1 MNNSAPRTPH
11 SAPVMT
17 MKNVLRSLA
26 IIPLATSLIYAV
38 EAGNDAKAPSGPD
51 KKEEDFLKSLKV
63 PEGME
68 PAVWAKDQQILNAIA
83 IDIDEKGRVFT
94 SETFRWRKGGVID
107 VRNFMFLYKDDLQ
120 VKTSADRVAMI
131 EKWKDKF
138 PADFFTKETERIR
151 VIEDTDGDG
160 KADKV
165 TTFAEDFRAP
175 EDGPAAGVL
184 VMNNR
189 VYFTNIPK
197 IWGFDD
203 KNDDLKADN
212 REVLSDGWGPRFS
225 ISGHDLHGLA
235 MGPDGRIYVSL
246 GDRGYNVT
254 SKEGNTFTN
263 TLSGGVFRFD
273 PDGSNLE
280 QYYYDLRNPQELAF
294 DVYGNL
300 FTVDNNADIG
310 DAARVVYIMEGGNS
324 AWNHGWQLLGNDGF
338 AKAAGLDGRQPNPW
352 LEDGLWKSAFPEQ
365 PAWVLPAVG
374 HITSGPSG
382 LAFYPGVGFGDKL
395 KDTFLVCDYRAGAD
409 SGVWSFKLN
418 EKGAGYE
425 LPDDQ
430 KDKFCWGLPPT
441 DVVFGYDGR
450 AYISDYIGGWELNNH
465 GRVVTVSDPTTR
477 DSADV
482 KELKT
487 LMAQGF
493 SKRSPAELGKLLGH
507 ADMRARQ
514 HAQFELVK
522 RGKDGQGVLSDAATK
537 GASTFARLHGL
548 WGLWQLARKDAAI
561 TKQIE
566 ALLADS
572 DARVREQ
579 AAKVLGDL
587 KVAAVAPA
595 LVKLL
600 SDSSARVQSFAA
612 IALGRIK
619 HPAATPELLR
629 VLKDNDNKD
638 VYLRHAA
645 VMGLLGC
652 SDAKALAA
660 LNQDAS
666 AGVRMG
672 AVLALRRLQ
681 DAGLAGFLAD
691 TSPIVRA
698 EAIRAI
704 YDGPVAE
711 AMPAL
716 IAQLTTPIDTAIP
729 EPIAR
734 LLYLRLINAAHR
746 WGDDGAAKTLVE
758 FAAAKKAPVDVRAT
772 ALKAL
777 ETWEKPTWIDPVK
790 GFPRRAL
797 RREKGPDPAALKSG
811 IMAIVDSG
819 EERLLASAVKLAQ
832 RFGYGLSDQVLLT
845 IVDNRGMA
853 SDVRVEALT
862 LLTERK
868 VAGLGSRLP
877 NLLKEENSEIR
888 RAAFTS
894 LVALD
899 RSAAIAAGTAALN
912 QEATNQPEFLALTEK
927 TDGPWSSLA
936 MGEPTADNLATK
948 GTVTWIDAFSVPYKD
963 AGADGNKLPRLND
976 GKLAANDDDIKAC
989 TWFEQHEARW
999 VLDLGKAV
1007 DLGRVDTWAWH
1018 KANRALMDI
1027 VIWGSDSATMPD
1039 ATGVDPAVAWVKLGA
1054 ANTTK
1059 LGEGGKHGVSVL
1071 NATGSLGSYR
1081 WLMWQ
1086 SKRKGTFFT
1095 EVAVYAHGKT
1105 PPGLVRVV
1113 TDKDGGAWDAL
1124 SMGGPDTAGLAVK
1137 GAIATTVDGFAKPAD
1152 GAGADAGKLP
1162 RLFASELPKDADDGS
1177 RNVWADDGEARWRI
1191 DLQKPVTI
1199 ARINTFSW
1207 HKGNRAPQQFVVWAS
1222 NADQA
1227 PDAAAKDLTAAGWRR
1242 IAAVDTKSAGDGG
1255 KHGSSVLGI
1264 GGAIGTYRW
1273 LLWQHAERKV
1283 GTFVSRIDVF
1293 PTGVEL
1299 PPIKRPLSPAT
1310 IALKQHVLASFGT
1323 LDDAQSAGVITD
1335 WLDRL
1340 AAGKAP
1346 GEVHLEL
1353 LTAAAARKEPTI
1365 AAKLKAWRDKQD
1377 PKDQLAAYR
1386 PSVYGGDAENGKNI
1400 FKFHLAQC
1408 IKCHS
1413 VNRDGGNAGP
1423 DLAGVGKRL
1432 NAEKLLESMI
1442 VPSAVVVPGF
1452 GLATVTL
1459 KDGSTVSGSLLK
1471 HDGKGAVVKLADGKE
1486 VTIEKDK
1493 IAQVTPPV
1501 SPMIPMGPILSPTE
1515 LRDVMAYMMSLK

>member
-1 MNNSAPRTPH
+1 MKNL
-11 SAPVMT
+11 APVST
-17 MKNVLRSLA
+17 MKKFLRSLA
-26 IIPLATSLIYAV
+26 VLPLAASLSYGV
-38 EAGNDAKAPSGPD
+38 EAGNDPKTPSGPD

-63 PEGME
+63 PEGMS

-83 IDIDEKGRVFT
+83 IDVDEKGRVFT

-107 VRNFMFLYKDDLQ
+107 VRDFMFLYKDDLQ
-120 VKTSADRVAMI
+120 VKTSADRLAMI
-131 EKWKDKF
+131 QKWKDKF
-138 PADFFTKETERIR
+138 PKDFFIKESERIR

-165 TTFAEDFRAP
+165 TTFAEDFRDP
-175 EDGPAAGVL
+175 VDGPAAGIL

-212 REVLSDGWGPRFS
+212 RAVLSDGWGPRFS

-263 TLSGGVFRFD
+263 PLSGGVFRFD

-280 QYYYDLRNPQELAF
+280 QYYLDLRNPQELAF
-294 DVYGNL
+294 DAYGNL

-338 AKAAGLDGRQPNPW
+338 AKAAGLDGRQANPW
-352 LEDGLWKSAFPEQ
+352 LEEGLWKSAFPEQ

-395 KDTFLVCDYRAGAD
+395 KDTFLVCDYRAGTD

-425 LPDDQ
+425 LPDNQ
-430 KDKFCWGLPPT
+430 KEKFCWGLPPT

-465 GRVVTVSDPTTR
+465 GRVVTVSDPVTR
-477 DSADV
+477 DSVDV
-482 KELKT
+482 KELKA

-493 SKRSPAELGKLLGH
+493 SKRAPAELGKLLGH

-514 HAQFELVK
+514 HAQFELVA
-522 RGKDGQGVLSDAATK
+522 RGKDGQAVLSDAATK
-537 GASTFARLHGL
+537 GASTFARLHGI
-548 WGLWQLARKDAAI
+548 WGLWQLARKDATI
-561 TKQIE
+561 TKPIE
-566 ALLADS
+566 ALLTDG
-572 DARVREQ
+572 DARIREQ

-587 KVAAVAPA
+587 KAAAAAPA
-595 LVKLL
+595 LVKML

-619 HPAATPELLR
+619 HPAAMPELLR
-629 VLKDNDNKD
+629 VLKDNDNQD

-652 SDAKALAA
+652 SDAKVLAA
-660 LNQDAS
+660 LNKDAS

-672 AVLALRRLQ
+672 AILALRRLK
-681 DAGLAGFLAD
+681 DAGLAGFLDDA
-691 TSPIVRA
+691 TPIIRA

-704 YDGPVAE
+704 YDGPVAD
-711 AMPAL
+711 AMPPL
-716 IAQLTTPIDTAIP
+716 IAQLAKPIDTAIP

-746 WGDDGAAKTLVE
+746 WGDESAAKLLVE
-758 FAAAKKAPVDVRAT
+758 FAAAQKAPTDVRAV

-777 ETWEKPTWIDPVK
+777 ESWEKSTWIDPVI
-790 GFPRRAL
+790 GYPRKAL
-797 RREKGPDPAALKSG
+797 RREKGPDPALLKVG
-811 IMAIVDSG
+811 IMAIVEHNED
-819 EERLLASAVKLAQ
+819 RLMASAVKLAQ
-832 RFGYGLSDQVLLT
+832 RFGYGLSDDVLLKL
-845 IVDNRGMA
+845 VDNAGMA
-853 SDVRVEALT
+853 ADVRAEALS
-862 LLTERK
+862 LLTEHK
-868 VAGLGSRLP
+868 AAGLASRLP
-877 NLLKEENSEIR
+877 NLLKEDNGEIR
-888 RAAFTS
+888 RAAFT
-894 LVALD
+894 ALLAVD
-899 RSAAIAAGTAALN
+899 RKAAITAGITALN
-912 QEATNQPEFLALTEK
+912 QEASTQSELLAVAEK
-927 TDGPWSSLA
+927 TDGPWSALPL
-936 MGEPTADNLATK
+936 GEPTADNLATK
-948 GTVTWIDAFSVPYKD
+948 GTVTWLDGFSVPYKD

-976 GKLAANDDDIKAC
+976 GKLAANDDDTKAC

-1007 DLGRVDTWAWH
+1007 DLGRVDTFAWH
-1018 KANRALMDI
+1018 KANRAPMEFTLWAASGDK
-1027 VIWGSDSATMPD
+1027 MPD
-1039 ATGVDPAVAWVKLGA
+1039 ATVLNPSAGWVKLA
-1054 ANTTK
+1054 DASSVK
-1059 LGEGGKHGVSVL
+1059 LGEGGKHGVAVV
-1071 NATGSLGSYR
+1071 NATGTLGTYR

-1095 EVAVYAHGKT
+1095 EIAAYAAGKT
-1105 PPGLVRVV
+1105 PTGLTRVV
-1113 TDKDGGAWDAL
+1113 TDKDGGAWEVL
-1124 SMGGPDTAGLAVK
+1124 SMGAPDAAGLAVK
-1137 GAIATTVDGFAKPAD
+1137 GAVATSIDGFAKVAD
-1152 GAGADAGKLP
+1152 GANDGGKLP
-1162 RLFASELPKDADDGS
+1162 RLFSKDVQANDDDAAHS
-1177 RNVWADDGEARWRI
+1177 VWADNGEARWLV
-1191 DLQKPVTI
+1191 DLQKAVGI

-1207 HKGNRAPQQFVVWAS
+1207 HKAERAPQQFVLWAS
-1222 NADQA
+1222 DADKS
-1227 PDAAAKDLTAAGWRR
+1227 PDASAKDLGGAGWRR
-1242 IAAVDTKSAGDGG
+1242 VAAVDTKALGDGG
-1255 KHGSSVLGI
+1255 KHGSSVLGL
-1264 GGAIGTYRW
+1264 GGAIGTARW
-1273 LLWQHAERKV
+1273 LLWQHAERKA
-1283 GTFVSRIDVF
+1283 GTFVGRIDVF

-1323 LDDAQSAGVITD
+1323 LDDAQSAGVLGE

-1340 AAGKAP
+1340 TAGKAL
-1346 GEVHLEL
+1346 GDAQLEL
-1353 LTAAAARKEPTI
+1353 VTAAGARKEPAI
-1365 AAKLKAWRDKQD
+1365 AAKLKAWRDGLDAKD
-1377 PKDQLAAYR
+1377 PLATYR
-1386 PSVYGGDAENGKNI
+1386 TSMYGGDATKGRQV
-1400 FKFHLAQC
+1400 FQFHLAQC

-1413 VNRDGGNAGP
+1413 VNHEGGNAGP

-1432 NAEKLLESMI
+1432 NQVKMLESLI
-1442 VPSAVVVPGF
+1442 VPGAVVVPGF

-1459 KDGSTVSGSLLK
+1459 KDGSTVAGSLLK
-1471 HDGKGAVVKLADGKE
+1471 QDDKGAVVKLADGKE
-1486 VTIEKDK
+1486 VTIAKDQ
-1493 IAQVTPPV
+1493 IDQVTPPV
-1501 SPMIPMGPILSPTE
+1501 SPMLPMGAILSATE
-1515 LRDVMAYMMSLK
+1515 LRDVMAYMQSLK

>member
-1 MNNSAPRTPH
+1 MKNLAPRTSHPALV
-11 SAPVMT
+11 SS
-17 MKNVLRSLA
+17 MKNVLRSLVM
-26 IIPLATSLIYAV
+26 IPLATSLIHAV

-51 KKEEDFLKSLKV
+51 KKEEDFIASLKV
-63 PEGME
+63 PEGMS
-68 PAVWAKDQQILNAIA
+68 PALWAKDQQILNAIA

-120 VKTSADRVAMI
+120 VKTAADRVAMI

-138 PADFFTKETERIR
+138 PKDFFIKESERIR
-151 VIEDTDGDG
+151 VLEDTDGDG

-184 VMNNR
+184 VMNGR

-203 KNDDLKADN
+203 KDDDLKADN
-212 REVLSDGWGPRFS
+212 RAVLSDGWGPRFS

-254 SKEGNTFTN
+254 SKEGKTFTN

-280 QYYYDLRNPQELAF
+280 QYYLDLRNPQELAF
-294 DVYGNL
+294 DAYGNL

-310 DAARVVYIMEGGNS
+310 DAARVVYILEGGSS

-338 AKAAGLDGRQPNPW
+338 AKAAGLDGRQANPW
-352 LEDGLWKSAFPEQ
+352 LEEGLWKSAFPEQ

-418 EKGAGYE
+418 ENGAGFE
-425 LPDDQ
+425 LPDNQ
-430 KDKFCWGLPPT
+430 KEKFCWGLPPT

-477 DSADV
+477 DSVDV
-482 KELKT
+482 KELKS

-493 SKRSPAELGKLLGH
+493 SKRAPAELGRLLGH

-514 HAQFELVK
+514 HAQFELVA
-522 RGKDGQGVLSDAATK
+522 RGKDGQAVLSEAATK

-561 TKQIE
+561 TRQIE
-566 ALLADS
+566 ALLADR

-587 KVAAVAPA
+587 KVASAAPA

-600 SDSSARVQSFAA
+600 GDSSARVQSFAA
-612 IALGRIK
+612 IALGRIR

-672 AVLALRRLQ
+672 AILALRRLK
-681 DAGLAGFLAD
+681 DAGLAGFLDDA
-691 TSPIVRA
+691 TPVVRA

-704 YDGPVAE
+704 YDGAVAE

-716 IAQLTTPIDTAIP
+716 IAQLAKPIDIGIP

-734 LLYLRLINAAHR
+734 LLYLRLINAAQR
-746 WGDDGAAKTLVE
+746 WGDESAARILVD
-758 FAAAKKAPVDVRAT
+758 FAAARKAPTDVRAA
-772 ALKAL
+772 ALKVL
-777 ETWEKPTWIDPVK
+777 ESWEKSPWIDPVI
-790 GFPRRAL
+790 GYPRRAL
-797 RREKGPDPAALKSG
+797 RREKGPDPAPLKAG
-811 IMAIVDSG
+811 IMAIVGHNED
-819 EERLLASAVKLAQ
+819 RLMASAVKLAQ
-832 RFGYGLSDQVLLT
+832 RFGYGLSDEVLLKL
-845 IVDNRGMA
+845 VDNAGMA
-853 SDVRVEALT
+853 ADVRAEALI
-862 LLTERK
+862 LLTEHK
-868 VAGLGSRLP
+868 AAGLASRLP
-877 NLLKEENSEIR
+877 TLLKEDNAEIR
-888 RAAFTS
+888 RAAFT
-894 LVALD
+894 ALLAID
-899 RSAAIAAGTAALN
+899 RKAAITAGITALN
-912 QEATNQPEFLALTEK
+912 QEGSTQAELLAVAEK
-927 TDGPWSSLA
+927 TDGPWTALPL
-936 MGEPTADNLATK
+936 GEPAAGNLALT
-948 GTVTWIDAFSVPYKD
+948 GTVTWLDSFSVPYKD
-963 AGADGNKLPRLND
+963 AGADGDKLPRLHD
-976 GKLAANDDDIKAC
+976 GKLAANDDDTKAC

-999 VLDLGKAV
+999 ILDLGKAV
-1007 DLGRVDTWAWH
+1007 DLGRVDTYSWH
-1018 KANRALMDI
+1018 KANRAPMEFTLWAANGDK
-1027 VIWGSDSATMPD
+1027 MPD
-1039 ATGVDPAVAWVKLGA
+1039 ATVVNPSAGWVKLA
-1054 ANTTK
+1054 DASSVK
-1059 LGEGGKHGVSVL
+1059 LGEGGKHGVAVV
-1071 NATGSLGSYR
+1071 NATGTLGNYR

-1095 EVAVYAHGKT
+1095 EIAAYAAGKVPT
-1105 PPGLVRVV
+1105 GLTRVV
-1113 TDKDGGAWDAL
+1113 TDKEAGAWEML
-1124 SMGGPDTAGLAVK
+1124 SMGGPDAAGVAVQ
-1137 GAIATTVDGFAKPAD
+1137 GAVATSIEGFAKPGE
-1152 GAGADAGKLP
+1152 GASEGGRLP
-1162 RLFASELPKDADDGS
+1162 RLFGKEMQANDDDPARS
-1177 RNVWADDGEARWRI
+1177 VWADNGEARWLV
-1191 DLQKPVTI
+1191 DLQKPVEI
-1199 ARINTFSW
+1199 ARINTYSW
-1207 HKGNRAPQQFVVWAS
+1207 HKGERAPQQFVLWAS
-1222 NADQA
+1222 SADQA
-1227 PDAAAKDLTAAGWRR
+1227 PDASGKDLTGAGWRR
-1242 IAAVDTKSAGDGG
+1242 IAAVDTKGLGDGG
-1255 KHGSSVLGI
+1255 KHGSSVLGL
-1264 GGAIGTYRW
+1264 GGAITSARW
-1273 LLWQHAERKV
+1273 LLWQHAERKAGTLV
-1283 GTFVSRIDVF
+1283 GRIDVF
-1293 PTGVEL
+1293 PVGVEL

-1323 LDDAQSAGVITD
+1323 LDDADSAKVLGE

-1340 AAGKAP
+1340 AAGKAI
-1346 GEVHLEL
+1346 GEVQLEL
-1353 LTAAAARKEPTI
+1353 VTAASARKEPSTV
-1365 AAKLKAWRDKQD
+1365 AKLKGWRDGLDGKD
-1377 PKDQLAAYR
+1377 PLATYR
-1386 PSVYGGDAENGKNI
+1386 TSMYGGDVAKGRQV
-1400 FKFHLAQC
+1400 FQFHLAQC

-1413 VNRDGGNAGP
+1413 VNHEGGNAGP

-1442 VPSAVVVPGF
+1442 VPGAVVVPGF
-1452 GLATVTL
+1452 GLASVTL
-1459 KDGSTVSGSLLK
+1459 KDGSTIAGSLLK
-1471 HDGKGAVVKLADGKE
+1471 QDDKGAVVKLADGKE
-1486 VTIEKDK
+1486 VTIAKDK

-1501 SPMIPMGPILSPTE
+1501 SPMMPMGAILSATE
-1515 LRDVMAYMMSLK
+1515 LRDVMAYMTSLK